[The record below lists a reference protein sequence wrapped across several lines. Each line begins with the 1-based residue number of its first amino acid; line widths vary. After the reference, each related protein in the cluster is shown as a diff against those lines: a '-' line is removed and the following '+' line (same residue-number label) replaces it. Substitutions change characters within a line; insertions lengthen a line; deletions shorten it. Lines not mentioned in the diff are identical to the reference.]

1 MHRSSDVPVQPH
13 AVTVAEVIPG
23 DLVALSEQDV
33 AENTWYVVMHTL
45 PETPHTIRLTL
56 RPPLGGID
64 HDKVLNAVTK

>member
-45 PETPHTIRLTL
+45 PETPT
-56 RPPLGGID
+56 PF
-64 HDKVLNAVTK
+64 A